1 MTNSNIPDL
10 RNLTIES
17 VQKVVE
23 DLKQK
28 NPRQFAEM
36 ALLAELRRFPT
47 HVIDRMR
54 QCAERGLFD
63 GLIAM
68 EDKWPTK

>member
-1 MTNSNIPDL
+1 MTSGNIPDL

-23 DLKQK
+23 DFKQK
-28 NPRQFAEM
+28 NPRGYAET

-47 HVIDRMR
+47 HVIDRLR

-63 GLIAM
+63 GLISM
-68 EDKWPTK
+68 EDK